1 MALWLLAQLLHRLRR
16 RGGRGGASASGRPSV
31 VAFGAARRFYGE
43 GLAELGL
50 LFEDVG
56 SVLEEVEGLLDY
68 AEYLLGPLATRPPSG

>member
-1 MALWLLAQLLHRLRR
+1 MAPWLLGRLLRWLRSPRR
-16 RGGRGGASASGRPSV
+16 RSSPGRPSRA
-31 VAFGAARRFYGE
+31 AFGAARRFYLE

-68 AEYLLGPLATRPPSG
+68 AEYVLGPLATRLPSG

>member
-1 MALWLLAQLLHRLRR
+1 MITRLISYLLRR
-16 RGGRGGASASGRPSV
+16 RVGCRGVLASGRPSV
-31 VAFGAARRFYGE
+31 VAFGAARGFYLE

-68 AEYLLGPLATRPPSG
+68 AEYVLGPLATRLPSG